1 MTRSEAVVVAAQRE
15 ARGTKAVIGYRWAKG
30 HASPP
35 SEGYYVYDAT
45 VDMIYPEKKSREEMQ
60 DIRDEYSLATHLGEF
75 RD

>member
-1 MTRSEAVVVAAQRE
+1 MTRQEAVVEAAQRE
-15 ARGTKAVIGYRWAKG
+15 ARGTRAVIGYR
-30 HASPP
+30 HADPP

-45 VDMIYPEKKSREEMQ
+45 VDMIYPEKKSREEMR